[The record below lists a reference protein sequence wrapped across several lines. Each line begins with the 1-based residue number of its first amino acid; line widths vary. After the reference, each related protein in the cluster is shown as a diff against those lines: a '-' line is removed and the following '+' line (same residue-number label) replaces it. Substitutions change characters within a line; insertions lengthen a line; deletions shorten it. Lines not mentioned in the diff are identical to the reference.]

1 MSILRRIAYFA
12 FGLTLISSAT
22 DALAQGFKTKKP
34 RVGERPLLQIR
45 PSPPMGCKLVGT
57 VRGTKLWA
65 GECIAAPELR
75 KTEPQEVTPPRPP
88 ETETAPKDQQ

>member
-1 MSILRRIAYFA
+1 MSILRRIADFA
-12 FGLTLISSAT
+12 SRVTLITSAT
-22 DALAQGFKTKKP
+22 DGLAQGSKTKKP
-34 RVGERPLLQIR
+34 RVGERPLLQIK

-75 KTEPQEVTPPRPP
+75 KTEPQEVTPSPPP
-88 ETETAPKDQQ
+88 EPETAPKDQQ